1 MKSFLRL
8 ILWRKYLILTA
19 CLILPGVCLD
29 VTGTSSNITLH
40 DLTEAKALF
49 GWWSVKEQITKALD
63 RSKAESSAYQ
73 KAYENLQS
81 AMDRD
86 REIDDREKKK
96 SKVAL
101 DIEKNKHLWYALGG
115 VGAGLLVGVGL
126 IALVNSATKMTLIPL
141 DTGAQG
147 LVFRF

>member
-1 MKSFLRL
+1 M
-8 ILWRKYLILTA
+8 
-19 CLILPGVCLD
+19 ILPGICLD

-49 GWWSVKEQITKALD
+49 GWWSIKEQIKKTLD
-63 RSKAESSAYQ
+63 RSKTESSAYQ
-73 KAYENLQS
+73 KAYENLQL

-86 REIDDREKKK
+86 REIDDQEKKK

-101 DIEKNKHLWYALGG
+101 DIEKNRHLWYALGG

-126 IALVNSATKMTLIPL
+126 IALVNSATKIAPINMRL
-141 DTGAQG
+141 
-147 LVFRF
+147 RF